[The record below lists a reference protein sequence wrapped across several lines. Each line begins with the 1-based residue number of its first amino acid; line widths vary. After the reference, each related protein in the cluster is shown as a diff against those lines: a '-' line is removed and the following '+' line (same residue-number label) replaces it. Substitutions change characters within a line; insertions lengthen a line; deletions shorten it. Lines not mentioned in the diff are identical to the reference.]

1 MLSMHLGAA
10 LIQLTEGFVLERV
23 VTALCLAVILWVVLF
38 GGPVG
43 EDGRLSNDAGKV
55 AHLGY

>member
-1 MLSMHLGAA
+1 MHLGAA

-23 VTALCLAVILWVVLF
+23 VTALCLAVIFWVVLF